1 MLDSSK
7 TYILA
12 QLALRAPPE
21 VALQCVAGHCYY
33 WPLLLPGLVSIGT
46 GILGENTVLS
56 GEVSLENTVL
66 SGEGSL
72 QIPCFLEK

>member
-1 MLDSSK
+1 MLL
-7 TYILA
+7 LA
-12 QLALRAPPE
+12 D
-21 VALQCVAGHCYY
+21 VAGVG
-33 WPLLLPGLVSIGT
+33 PPGRGEGGGRLPGLVSIGT